1 MTINHEYPYPH
12 PDPKNNGERATNRA
26 ELEALAADVRFDLAS
41 AGFTAVA
48 PGHEDDPEGG
58 LLVFLYEDHVAVS
71 WGVHDRLCEAAI
83 DLQGAGRQG
92 EDVVVRYDTTR
103 AAMHLALGSILNS
116 FGYHAR
122 PHALGFGHI
131 IRPGTQE

>member
-1 MTINHEYPYPH
+1 MALT
-12 PDPKNNGERATNRA
+12 
-26 ELEALAADVRFDLAS
+26 ELEALAARVRFDLAS

-58 LLVFLYEDHVAVS
+58 LLVSVFEDHVNVS
-71 WGVHDRLCEAAI
+71 WGMHDRLCEAAT
-83 DLQGAGRQG
+83 DMQDAGRQG
-92 EDVVVRYDTTR
+92 EDVVIRYETTR
-103 AAMHLALGSILNS
+103 AAMHLAVGSILNA

-131 IRPGTQE
+131 ILPSTQ